1 MMKYSLT
8 VRNMLERPKALFPQ
22 KEIYSKTRTGDFRYT
37 YADFY
42 KRVCRLANV
51 LSELGVKRG
60 DRVGTLAW
68 NHHRHFELYMAVPC
82 YGAVLN
88 TLNLRLFQDQL
99 AYVINH
105 ADDRIIFVDDDL
117 LPLLER
123 IKDKLTNVEHIVVM
137 SDEDELPD
145 TSLDSVRSYE
155 KLMSDAAETYEFPD
169 DIDEWSPA
177 AMCYTTA
184 TTGDPKGVVYTHRS
198 IYLHSITVGLADT
211 LGLSERDVVLPMV
224 PMFHVN
230 AWSLPFAA
238 AWFGAKQVLPRERLD
253 GASICKLIEQER
265 VTLTG
270 GVPTLLQSIFQH
282 LESGAEC
289 DLGSLRKVVC
299 GGSAVPR
306 SLIKGFRDKYG
317 VTLTQGYGM
326 TETSPVLVLSNLKSH
341 MDDWPEEKILDVLA
355 KQGILMPGL
364 EMKLVNE
371 QGEELEHDGKQ
382 FGEILVRGP
391 WIAGEYYNEPEKSA
405 ETMGGGWLHTGDIAS
420 LDPEGY
426 VQIVDRTK
434 DLIKSGGEWISSV
447 DLENTI
453 MGHPDVL
460 EAAVIAM
467 PHEKWQERPMAV
479 VVPKKNAAD
488 RLTERDI
495 LDFLDG
501 KVVKW
506 WMPDKVVFLDELP
519 KTSVGKFD
527 KKVLR
532 RKYAQQ

>member
-1 MMKYSLT
+1 MMKYSLS
-8 VRNMLERPKALFPQ
+8 VRNILERAKALFPQ

-60 DRVGTLAW
+60 DRIGTLAW
-68 NHHRHFELYMAVPC
+68 NQHRHFELYLAVPC

-88 TLNLRLFQDQL
+88 TLNLRLFEDQL
-99 AYVINH
+99 AYVIKH

-117 LPLLER
+117 VPLLER
-123 IKDKLTNVEHIVVM
+123 IKDKLAGVEHIIVM
-137 SDEDELPD
+137 TDEKELPS

-155 KLMSDAAETYEFPD
+155 ELMGGASETFDFPD

-198 IYLHSITVGLADT
+198 IYLHSLTMGLADT
-211 LGLSERDVVLPMV
+211 LGLCESDVILPMV

-238 AWFGAKQVLPRERLD
+238 AWFGAKQVLPRHKLD
-253 GASICKLIEQER
+253 GASICELIEQEK
-265 VTLTG
+265 VTFTG
-270 GVPTLLQSIFQH
+270 GVPTLMQGILQH
-282 LESGAEC
+282 LDSGAKH
-289 DLGSLRKVVC
+289 DLSSLRKIVC

-306 SLIKGFRDKYG
+306 SLNKTYRDNFG
-317 VTLTQGYGM
+317 VSLTQGYGM
-326 TETSPVLVLSNLKSH
+326 TETSPVLTLSNLKSH
-341 MDDWPEEKILDVLA
+341 MSDWPEDDVLDVLS
-355 KQGILMPGL
+355 KQGTLVPGL
-364 EMKLVNE
+364 EMKIVND
-371 QGEELEHDGKQ
+371 QGEKLDHDGKQ
-382 FGEILVRGP
+382 VGEILVRGP
-391 WIAGEYYNEPEKSA
+391 WIAGEYYNEPEKTK
-405 ETMGGGWLHTGDIAS
+405 ELIVDGRLRTGDIAKI
-420 LDPEGY
+420 DPEGY
-426 VQIVDRTK
+426 VQIVDRSK

-453 MGHPDVL
+453 MAHPDVA
-460 EAAVIAM
+460 EAAVVAI
-467 PHEKWQERPMAV
+467 PDEKWQERPMAIV
-479 VVPKKNAAD
+479 VLKEGAAVD
-488 RLTERDI
+488 QQDI
-495 LDFLDG
+495 LDFLAD

-506 WMPDKVVFLDELP
+506 WLPDKVIFLDELP

-527 KKVLR
+527 KKALR
-532 RKYAQQ
+532 REYAQ

>member
-1 MMKYSLT
+1 MMKFSLS
-8 VRNMLERPKALFPQ
+8 VRNILERPKDLFPH
-22 KEIYSKTRTGDFRYT
+22 KEIYSRTRTGDFRYT

-68 NHHRHFELYMAVPC
+68 NHHRHFELYLAVPC

-88 TLNLRLFQDQL
+88 TLNLRLFQEQL

-105 ADDRIIFVDDDL
+105 AEDRVIFVDDDL
-117 LPLLER
+117 LPLLDR
-123 IKDKLTNVEHIVVM
+123 IKDKLAKVEHIVVM

-145 TSLDSVRSYE
+145 TGLKSVRSYE
-155 KLMSDAAETYEFPD
+155 KLLGEAAETYEFPD

-184 TTGDPKGVVYTHRS
+184 TTGDPKGVIYTHRS
-198 IYLHSITVGLADT
+198 IYLHSLTMGLADT
-211 LGLSERDVVLPMV
+211 LGLSERDVSMPLV

-230 AWSLPFAA
+230 AWNLPFAA
-238 AWFGAKQVLPRERLD
+238 AWFGVKQVFPREKLD
-253 GASICKLIEQER
+253 GASICRLIEQES
-265 VTLTG
+265 VTFTG

-282 LESGAEC
+282 LESGDGC
-289 DLGSLRKVVC
+289 DIGSLRKVVC
-299 GGSAVPR
+299 GGAAIPR
-306 SLIKGFRDKYG
+306 SLIKAFREKCG
-317 VTLTQGYGM
+317 ITITQGYGM
-326 TETSPVLVLSNLKSH
+326 TETSPVIVLSNLKSH
-341 MDDWPEEKILDVLA
+341 MEDWPEDTILDVLA
-355 KQGILMPGL
+355 KQGTLVPGL

-371 QGEELEHDGKQ
+371 QGEKLEHDGKQ
-382 FGEILVRGP
+382 VGEILVRGP
-391 WIAGEYYNEPEKSA
+391 WIAGEYYNEPEKTVEA
-405 ETMGGGWLHTGDIAS
+405 MGGGWLRTGDIANI
-420 LDPEGY
+420 DTEGY

-453 MGHPDVL
+453 MAHPDVL

-479 VVPKKNAAD
+479 VVPKKDSAGK
-488 RLTERDI
+488 LTEQDI

-501 KVVKW
+501 KIVKW
-506 WMPDKVVFLDELP
+506 WTPDKVIFLDEIP

-527 KKVLR
+527 KKALR
-532 RKYAQQ
+532 REHAQQ